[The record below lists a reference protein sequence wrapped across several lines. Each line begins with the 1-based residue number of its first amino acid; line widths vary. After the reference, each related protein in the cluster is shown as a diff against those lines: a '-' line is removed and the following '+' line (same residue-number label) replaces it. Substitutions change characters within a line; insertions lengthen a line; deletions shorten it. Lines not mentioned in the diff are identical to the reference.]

1 MRRFGPFLVAAVLCI
16 AGAATLF
23 ADEGM
28 WTLDHLPVQQLQ
40 DRYGFTPAPQ
50 WIDRVQ
56 HAAVRLAGGCSGS
69 FVSGDG
75 LVMTNHHCANAC
87 LQQLSTATADY
98 MRDGFVEA
106 GEEPRCPDVELNQ
119 LESMTDVTDRVN
131 AATAGRTGAARTA
144 AERAIDSALEQDCV
158 GGDPET
164 WRCDVVS
171 LYHGGRYSLYKYR
184 RYQDVRLVFAPE
196 NAIAFFGGD
205 PDNFNFPRYDLD
217 VTFLRAYV
225 DGRPARTPQY
235 LPFDARGPKAGDLT
249 FVVGNPGSTSRDLPW
264 SSLTELRDR
273 RLTPTVAYGAELRGV
288 LWEYTRRG
296 AEEARHARDDLFTI
310 ENALKVY
317 TGQLAALDNEALAA
331 RKQQADRELKAW
343 IDADPSRVAA
353 YGDPWATLARAQA
366 RAAEIRDEY
375 NMIEGSRGPLGFL
388 SVLFEDA
395 RLLVRGA
402 AERAKPDAS
411 RLPEFRDANLPAV
424 RQALAADVPIYAEY
438 EDTRLAWS
446 LEKLRQKLGADDAFV
461 HLVLGDRSPD
471 QVAHALVSG
480 TALADRAVRQRLW
493 DGGAAAVDASTDPM
507 IVLARTVDPEAR
519 RVRQIYE
526 DEVAAPTTAA
536 TEALARARF
545 ARDGLSSY
553 PDATFTLRLS
563 YGKVVGWDEKGTPVP
578 PFTEIAGLY
587 RRATGAPPYALPD
600 RWIAAKDALD
610 LSTPMNFVTD
620 NDVIG
625 GNSGSPVINREGH
638 VVGLIFDGNIH
649 SLGGDFG
656 FDERTNRSVAVDTA
670 AIAHALD
677 RVYHRPELVGELT
690 SGRRSGNFER

>member
-1 MRRFGPFLVAAVLCI
+1 MRRLSLAALAGALI
-16 AGAATLF
+16 LAGAATLF

-28 WTLDHLPVQQLQ
+28 WTLDHLPIQQMQ
-40 DRYGFTPAPQ
+40 EHYGFTPTPE

-87 LQQLSTATADY
+87 LSQLSKTVDY
-98 MRDGFVEA
+98 AQDGFVAA

-119 LESMTDVTDRVN
+119 LTSMTDVTDRVN
-131 AATAGRTGAARTA
+131 TATAGKDGAARTA
-144 AERAIDSALEQDCV
+144 AERAIDSTLEQDCV
-158 GGDPET
+158 GGDPAT
-164 WRCDVVS
+164 WRCDVIS

-196 NAIAFFGGD
+196 DAIAFFGGD

-225 DGRPARTPQY
+225 DGRPAKTPQY

-249 FVVGNPGSTSRDLPW
+249 FVVGNPGSTSRELPW
-264 SSLTELRDR
+264 SSLAELRDR
-273 RLTPTVAYGAELRGV
+273 RLTPYVAYLSDLRGV
-288 LWEYTRRG
+288 LWQYSRLG
-296 AEEARHARDDLFTI
+296 ADEARQAHDDLFLA
-310 ENALKVY
+310 ENALKVF
-317 TGQLAALDNEALAA
+317 TGQIAALGDEALAE
-331 RKQQADRELKAW
+331 RKQNADRSLKAW
-343 IDADPSRVAA
+343 IDADPARVAA
-353 YGDPWATLARAQA
+353 YGDPWAALAKAQA

-375 NMIEGSRGPLGFL
+375 NMIEGSQGFR
-388 SVLFEDA
+388 STLFEDA

-402 AERAKPDAS
+402 ADRAKPDAS

-424 RQALAADVPIYAEY
+424 RQALAADVPIYPKY
-438 EDTRLAWS
+438 EEMLLAWS

-461 HLVLGDRSPD
+461 HVVLGNRSPD
-471 QVAHALVSG
+471 QLARALVNG
-480 TALADRAVRQRLW
+480 TQLANRDVRQRLW

-507 IVLARTVDPEAR
+507 IVLARTIDPDAR
-519 RVRQIYE
+519 RVRKIYE

-563 YGKVVGWDEKGTPVP
+563 YGKVVGWDEKGTAVP
-578 PFTEIAGLY
+578 PFTDLAGLY
-587 RRATGAPPYALPD
+587 RRATGAAPFKLPD
-600 RWIAAKDALD
+600 RWVAAKASLD

-620 NDVIG
+620 NDIIG
-625 GNSGSPVINREGH
+625 GNSGSPVIDRDGH

-649 SLGGDFG
+649 SLGGDFT
-656 FDERTNRSVAVDTA
+656 FDDRTNRAVAVDTA

-677 RVYHRPELVGELT
+677 RVYHRPALVNELA
-690 SGRRSGNFER
+690 SGQR

>member
-1 MRRFGPFLVAAVLCI
+1 MTRLWPAGLVAVLLLT
-16 AGAATLF
+16 GAATLL

-28 WTLDHLPVQQLQ
+28 WTLDHLPIQQMQ
-40 DRYGFTPAPQ
+40 ERYGFTPTPE
-50 WIDRVQ
+50 WVDRVQ

-87 LQQLSTATADY
+87 LSQLSKTADY
-98 MRDGFVEA
+98 VQDGFVA
-106 GEEPRCPDVELNQ
+106 SGEEPRCPDVELNQ
-119 LESMTDVTDRVN
+119 LTSITDVTDRVN
-131 AATAGRTGAARTA
+131 AATMGKAAAARTA

-158 GGDPET
+158 GGEPAT
-164 WRCDVVS
+164 WRCDVIS
-171 LYHGGRYSLYKYR
+171 LYHGGRYALYKYR

-196 NAIAFFGGD
+196 DAIAFFGGD

-225 DGRPARTPQY
+225 DGRPAKTPQY
-235 LPFDARGPKAGDLT
+235 LPFDARGPKAGDLA
-249 FVVGNPGSTSRDLPW
+249 FVVGNPGSTSRELPW
-264 SSLTELRDR
+264 SSLAELRDR
-273 RLTPTVAYGAELRGV
+273 RLTPYVAYLSDLRGV
-288 LWEYTRRG
+288 LWQYSRLG
-296 AEEARHARDDLFTI
+296 ADEARQAHDDLFSI
-310 ENALKVY
+310 ENSLKVF
-317 TGQLAALDNEALAA
+317 TGQIAALGDEALAA
-331 RKQQADRELKAW
+331 RKQNADRALKAW
-343 IDADPSRVAA
+343 IDADPTRVAA
-353 YGDPWATLARAQA
+353 YGDPWAALAKVQA

-375 NMIEGSRGPLGFL
+375 NMIEGSQGFRSAL
-388 SVLFEDA
+388 LEDA

-402 AERAKPDAS
+402 ADRTKPDAS

-424 RQALAADVPIYAEY
+424 RQALAADVPIYPTY
-438 EDTRLAWS
+438 EETLLAWS
-446 LEKLRQKLGADDAFV
+446 LEKLRQKLGADDSFV

-471 QVAHALVSG
+471 QVAHELISG
-480 TALADRAVRQRLW
+480 TTLAAPGVRQRLW

-507 IVLARTVDPEAR
+507 IVLARTIDPDAR
-519 RVRQIYE
+519 RVRKIYE
-526 DEVAAPTTAA
+526 DEVVAPTTAA

-578 PFTEIAGLY
+578 PFTDLAGLY
-587 RRATGAPPYALPD
+587 RRATGAAPFKLPD
-600 RWIAAKDALD
+600 RWLAAKSSLD

-620 NDVIG
+620 NDIIG
-625 GNSGSPVINREGH
+625 GNSGSPVISRDGH

-649 SLGGDFG
+649 ALGGDFT
-656 FDERTNRSVAVDTA
+656 FDERTNRAVAVDTA

-677 RVYHRPELVGELT
+677 RVYHRPALVNELT
-690 SGRRSGNFER
+690 SGHR